1 MVLGRNVFPESAIKC
16 NQRTLSNKKK
26 WWGRKVLGPLG
37 RLKKLVTNIKVEYQ
51 ESLWEG
57 RYFDHFF
64 MGKEM
69 CHFYFYKIEI
79 SQE

>member
-26 WWGRKVLGPLG
+26 RRGRKVLGTLG
-37 RLKKLVTNIKVEYQ
+37 SPKKLVTNIKVEYQ

-64 MGKEM
+64 MGKRNGTLL
-69 CHFYFYKIEI
+69 FL
-79 SQE
+79 QN